1 MPYIKRDFPVEKLDE
16 IVRREANAKKPVYHL
31 HKFWARRVGSTFRAM
46 MLATFLED
54 DPMKHFY
61 RKMTLKN
68 SMGEKPIILDPF
80 IGGGTTV
87 VEGLRLG
94 AKLIGVDFN
103 PLAWFITKKELEPV
117 DLKKF
122 EDEFEDLKKKVGKKI
137 KFYYKTRCPEGH
149 EADVMYVFW
158 VRQVK
163 CENCHK
169 QVPLYNSVIIA
180 KYNQDKATVLCTH
193 CGEVF
198 TTTLGDEAVCPN
210 CKRELKTFA
219 RGKNYK
225 CPHCGN
231 SGDVLNSVRQ
241 EGKPPTLEMFAI
253 EYYCPECGERGYKK
267 TDEFDR
273 AQFEK
278 AKKDFEEKK
287 SDLIGKSVPDQ
298 HIPDGFNTKQVK
310 NFGYEYFYELFNER
324 QLLCLSM
331 LMKEILKI
339 EDEML
344 REVFLIT
351 LSDSVNAN
359 NMMCTYNMQALKLEP
374 LFGLGAL
381 WPPQMPVEN
390 NVWGTKLGRGTFIKY
405 VKKAKRAL
413 KYMYNPYEIRVVG
426 GKGDKIYVQN
436 DKVLGRITDN
446 PKDFFMRVDKNALLR
461 CQTSEDLK
469 FLGDGSVDAVI
480 TDPPYYANIM
490 YGEISDFFYVW
501 LRVGLRDR
509 YPDVFGDPLITEGKA
524 KREILVNAEVGKD
537 ENFYIEGL
545 KRVFKECHRVLK
557 KDGLMAFT
565 FHHKATKAWSAVLEA
580 LLDSDFSITA
590 AYPVHSETRS
600 GVRKGIR
607 YDSILVC
614 EKRKDRKV
622 RRIPW
627 AIFEAQLLD
636 RMEKDLEGAL
646 ERHSDLSVEDIF
658 VMGMGQALQIYS
670 KNYGG
675 VIKDGEIL
683 RVDEALETI
692 GGTVFDIL
700 LRKVLAKA
708 PDVDRISKIY
718 ATIFAGLERVPLDT
732 INKIT
737 RHGGIETDIFES
749 EHLLK
754 RANKSLMKIISEK
767 ERKNHIE
774 SKIDRGIPLM
784 YVDAAQLLRTARS
797 ERVKF
802 NETLQAIIENG
813 INKEKLAM
821 YLHFLAERTKDVE
834 WKRVE
839 KSLESTEIPTLEKY
853 M

>member
-1 MPYIKRDFPVEKLDE
+1 MPYIKNDFPIEKLDE

-46 MLATFLED
+46 MLATFLKD

-61 RKMTLKN
+61 QKVTLKN
-68 SMGEKPIILDPF
+68 SAGESPIILDPF
-80 IGGGTTV
+80 IGGGTTI

-94 AKLIGVDFN
+94 AKLIGIDFD
-103 PLAWFITKKELEPV
+103 PLAWFITKKEVEPV
-117 DLKKF
+117 DVKKF
-122 EDEFEDLKKKVGKKI
+122 EDEFESLNKKVGKKI
-137 KFYYKTRCPEGH
+137 KSYYKTTCLEGH
-149 EADVMYVFW
+149 EADTMYVFW

-163 CENCHK
+163 CESCNER
-169 QVPLYNSVIIA
+169 VPLYNSFVIA
-180 KYNQDKATVLCTH
+180 KYDGHEATVFCTH

-198 TTTLGDEAVCPN
+198 TTSLGDEVTCPY
-210 CKRELKTFA
+210 CKHELKTFA
-219 RGKNYK
+219 RGKNYR
-225 CPHCGN
+225 CPHCGYN
-231 SGDVLNSVRQ
+231 GDVLNSIRR

-253 EYYCPECGERGYKK
+253 EHYCPKCGKRGYKK
-267 TDEFDR
+267 ADEFDR
-273 AQFEK
+273 EQFEK
-278 AKKDFEEKK
+278 AKKEFEEKR
-287 SDLIGKSVPDQ
+287 SVLIGKLVPDQ
-298 HIPDGFNTKQVK
+298 HIPDGYNTKQVK

-331 LMKEILKI
+331 LMEEILKI

-344 REVFLIT
+344 RELFLIT
-351 LSDSVNAN
+351 FSDTVNAN
-359 NMMCTYNMQALKLEP
+359 NMMCKYEAGWRKLAP
-374 LFGLGAL
+374 LFGLGAF
-381 WPPQMPVEN
+381 WPPQAPVEN
-390 NVWGTKLGRGTFIKY
+390 NVWGTRLGRGSFVKY

-413 KYMYNPYEIRVVG
+413 KYMHDPYEIRITG
-426 GKGDKIYVQN
+426 GRSDHIRIQN
-436 DKVLGRITDN
+436 DKISGRTTN
-446 PKDFFMRVDKNALLR
+446 RSTEFFNGYKNILLK
-461 CQTSEDLK
+461 CQTSEDMN
-469 FLGDGSVDAVI
+469 FMTDECVDAVI

-490 YGEISDFFYVW
+490 YSELSDFFYVW
-501 LRVGLRDR
+501 LRIGLKEK
-509 YPDVFGDPLITEGKA
+509 YPDVFGDPLITEEKA
-524 KREILVNAEVGKD
+524 KREILVNPEFGKD

-545 KRVFKECHRVLK
+545 KRVFRECHRVLK

-565 FHHKATKAWSAVLEA
+565 FHHKATEAWSAVLES
-580 LLDSDFSITA
+580 LLDSNFSIIA

-614 EKRKDRKV
+614 EKRKDRKL
-622 RRIPW
+622 RSIPW

-636 RMEKDLEGAL
+636 RMEKDVEGAL
-646 ERHSDLSVEDIF
+646 ERHPDLGVEDIF

-670 KNYGG
+670 ENYGG
-675 VIKDGEIL
+675 VIKDGEVL
-683 RVDEALETI
+683 GVDEALKTI

-718 ATIFAGLERVPLDT
+718 GTIFARLQRVPLDT

-774 SKIDRGIPLM
+774 RKIDRGMPLM
-784 YVDAAQLLRTARS
+784 YIDAAQLLRAARS
-797 ERVKF
+797 DRVKL
-802 NETLQAIIENG
+802 NETLQAIVENG